1 MALYLQKYRSLCILC
16 LFSLIVLLAI
26 YIFLRQSGDL
36 EQSLYPLFGSIVL
49 LFLIVFIRI
58 QDARIFGELSKQVR
72 GGQVL
77 SKTQLDALVQK
88 KARTASLLLELKGIQ
103 AFAQGEHEEGIR
115 MLQEAWAKI
124 QDKHG
129 KDWQRIKARIGC
141 YLRLCQM
148 VRGQPLFDQL
158 PLEDRDSKALN
169 GMQDWKMRWENGHD
183 ERALWE
189 MQACAEQ
196 LREPYL
202 RVYALLICI
211 RSMKQ
216 KEQDQAISLCEVL
229 TACQLPDVAHQ
240 AACLLEEMKGGAYH
254 D

>member
-1 MALYLQKYRSLCILC
+1 MN
-16 LFSLIVLLAI
+16 
-26 YIFLRQSGDL
+26 D
-36 EQSLYPLFGSIVL
+36 
-49 LFLIVFIRI
+49 
-58 QDARIFGELSKQVR
+58 
-72 GGQVL
+72 
-77 SKTQLDALVQK
+77 
-88 KARTASLLLELKGIQ
+88 
-103 AFAQGEHEEGIR
+103 
-115 MLQEAWAKI
+115 
-124 QDKHG
+124 
-129 KDWQRIKARIGC
+129 
-141 YLRLCQM
+141 
-148 VRGQPLFDQL
+148 
-158 PLEDRDSKALN
+158 
-169 GMQDWKMRWENGHD
+169 MQDWKMRWENGHD

>member
-58 QDARIFGELSKQVR
+58 QDARIFGELSTQVR

-88 KARTASLLLELKGIQ
+88 KARTASLLLELK
-103 AFAQGEHEEGIR
+103 GIR

-158 PLEDRDSKALN
+158 ALEDRDSKALN
-169 GMQDWKMRWENGHD
+169 GMQD
-183 ERALWE
+183 
-189 MQACAEQ
+189 
-196 LREPYL
+196 
-202 RVYALLICI
+202 
-211 RSMKQ
+211 
-216 KEQDQAISLCEVL
+216 
-229 TACQLPDVAHQ
+229 
-240 AACLLEEMKGGAYH
+240 
-254 D
+254 

>member
-16 LFSLIVLLAI
+16 LFSLIILLAI

-58 QDARIFGELSKQVR
+58 QDARIFGELSRQVR

-129 KDWQRIKARIGC
+129 KDW
-141 YLRLCQM
+141 
-148 VRGQPLFDQL
+148 
-158 PLEDRDSKALN
+158 
-169 GMQDWKMRWENGHD
+169 
-183 ERALWE
+183 
-189 MQACAEQ
+189 
-196 LREPYL
+196 
-202 RVYALLICI
+202 
-211 RSMKQ
+211 
-216 KEQDQAISLCEVL
+216 
-229 TACQLPDVAHQ
+229 
-240 AACLLEEMKGGAYH
+240 
-254 D
+254 

>member
-1 MALYLQKYRSLCILC
+1 M
-16 LFSLIVLLAI
+16 
-26 YIFLRQSGDL
+26 
-36 EQSLYPLFGSIVL
+36 
-49 LFLIVFIRI
+49 
-58 QDARIFGELSKQVR
+58 
-72 GGQVL
+72 L

-158 PLEDRDSKALN
+158 ALEDRDSKALN
-169 GMQDWKMRWENGHD
+169 GMQDWKMRWENEHD

>member
-58 QDARIFGELSKQVR
+58 QDARIFGELSRQVR

-103 AFAQGEHEEGIR
+103 AFAQGNMRKASGCFR
-115 MLQEAWAKI
+115 KLGRRYKI
-124 QDKHG
+124 NTG
-129 KDWQRIKARIGC
+129 RTGS
-141 YLRLCQM
+141 
-148 VRGQPLFDQL
+148 G
-158 PLEDRDSKALN
+158 
-169 GMQDWKMRWENGHD
+169 
-183 ERALWE
+183 
-189 MQACAEQ
+189 
-196 LREPYL
+196 
-202 RVYALLICI
+202 
-211 RSMKQ
+211 
-216 KEQDQAISLCEVL
+216 
-229 TACQLPDVAHQ
+229 
-240 AACLLEEMKGGAYH
+240 
-254 D
+254 

>member
-58 QDARIFGELSKQVR
+58 QDARIFGELSRQVR

-124 QDKHG
+124 QDQHG

-148 VRGQPLFDQL
+148 VRG
-158 PLEDRDSKALN
+158 
-169 GMQDWKMRWENGHD
+169 
-183 ERALWE
+183 
-189 MQACAEQ
+189 
-196 LREPYL
+196 
-202 RVYALLICI
+202 
-211 RSMKQ
+211 
-216 KEQDQAISLCEVL
+216 
-229 TACQLPDVAHQ
+229 
-240 AACLLEEMKGGAYH
+240 
-254 D
+254 

>member
-58 QDARIFGELSKQVR
+58 QDARIFGELSTQVR

-129 KDWQRIKARIGC
+129 KDWQRIP
-141 YLRLCQM
+141 LRTVTIRCAFPWPM
-148 VRGQPLFDQL
+148 VWILWTWRPPAQWLSGNCVSKRTALRPEKLTKSTNLTEEYCLFVKIIWWRSGL
-158 PLEDRDSKALN
+158 LFVIIEVV
-169 GMQDWKMRWENGHD
+169 
-183 ERALWE
+183 ERK
-189 MQACAEQ
+189 
-196 LREPYL
+196 Y
-202 RVYALLICI
+202 
-211 RSMKQ
+211 
-216 KEQDQAISLCEVL
+216 
-229 TACQLPDVAHQ
+229 
-240 AACLLEEMKGGAYH
+240 
-254 D
+254 